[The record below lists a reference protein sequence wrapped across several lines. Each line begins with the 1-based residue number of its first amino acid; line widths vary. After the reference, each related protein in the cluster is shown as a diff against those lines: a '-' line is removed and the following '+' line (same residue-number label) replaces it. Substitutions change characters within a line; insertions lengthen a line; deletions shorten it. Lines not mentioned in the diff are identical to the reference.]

1 MQMTFDF
8 STPAR
13 AAAPVESNDYHRVPA
28 SEKQLRYA
36 RQLAARL
43 RKPLPDAVLGDR
55 QRLSDWIDAHR
66 THGAHGTHGAS
77 FSQYPSS
84 KQVAFAER
92 IARIKR
98 RAVPDACFRDR
109 TLMSRWID
117 SNL

>member
-8 STPAR
+8 SKPVTAPAP
-13 AAAPVESNDYHRVPA
+13 AESNDYHRVPA

-36 RQLAARL
+36 RQLATRL
-43 RKPLPDAVLGDR
+43 RIALPEAALADR
-55 QRLSDWIDAHR
+55 QKLSDWIDAHQAR
-66 THGAHGTHGAS
+66 ATR

-92 IARIKR
+92 IARMKR